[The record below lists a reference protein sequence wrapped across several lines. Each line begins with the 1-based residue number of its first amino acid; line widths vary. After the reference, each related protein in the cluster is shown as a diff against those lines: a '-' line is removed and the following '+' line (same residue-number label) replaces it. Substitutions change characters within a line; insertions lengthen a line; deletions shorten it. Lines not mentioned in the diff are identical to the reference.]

1 MSVLLIVVVVVS
13 QGQLPAS
20 SFNQMRKSISQSSN
34 KSRLCTRFKNSTA
47 QWLFSADCNE
57 FPTEIKGLEAR
68 KIQRDR
74 GRATIAAIQFRLK
87 YLDLL
92 EEQEDGHRHE

>member
-1 MSVLLIVVVVVS
+1 MSVLQILGDCGRS
-13 QGQLPAS
+13 RFPGAAS
-20 SFNQMRKSISQSSN
+20 SFKFRKSISQSSD

-57 FPTEIKGLEAR
+57 LN

-74 GRATIAAIQFRLK
+74 GRATIVAIQFRLK